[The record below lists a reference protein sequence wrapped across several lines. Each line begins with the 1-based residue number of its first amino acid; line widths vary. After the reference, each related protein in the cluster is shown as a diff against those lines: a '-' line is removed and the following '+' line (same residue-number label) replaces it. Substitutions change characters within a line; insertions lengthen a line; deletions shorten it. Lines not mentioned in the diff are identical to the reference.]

1 MFFFGRLVVFLSLL
15 SFSIEQG
22 PIPYFQVIM
31 GFVYLAIG
39 IGLAST
45 LGKYI
50 IIIYSKLILHPST
63 SLREYMIFRIYLGD
77 NHILNNNKLYMQ
89 QYPS

>member
-1 MFFFGRLVVFLSLL
+1 MYNSIWDGSEKWMFFFGRLVVFLLLL

-63 SLREYMIFRIYLGD
+63 SIREYMIF
-77 NHILNNNKLYMQ
+77 
-89 QYPS
+89 